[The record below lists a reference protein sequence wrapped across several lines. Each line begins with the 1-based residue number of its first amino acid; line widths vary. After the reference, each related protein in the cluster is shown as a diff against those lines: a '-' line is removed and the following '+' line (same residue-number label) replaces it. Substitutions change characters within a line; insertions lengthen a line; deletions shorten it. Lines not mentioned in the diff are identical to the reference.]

1 MCAKASLCPPAILWH
16 VWGGGGTRG
25 YTQKASL
32 SNRIHADTR
41 GYTVPA
47 RSAKFDLQSEKVIQS
62 PIFRG
67 GASFPLVARRVDQYC
82 QDPAA
87 IFEAFRRFKYPKH
100 VLANRISLLGQGAQ
114 PPLYKILSSPESSGS
129 LSSQSTGCRMS
140 ECTISSA
147 GHCDKWSLNSW
158 AACTQGSEAFMLLSV
173 HVHCQHL
180 ALLAKPAGYL

>member
-1 MCAKASLCPPAILWH
+1 MSPSYTVACL
-16 VWGGGGTRG
+16 VGGGYTGVHAKGLSEQPNTRR
-25 YTQKASL
+25 YT
-32 SNRIHADTR
+32 

-67 GASFPLVARRVDQYC
+67 CASFPLVARRVDQYC